1 MAARVET
8 KVKAATGA
16 SLAVGVVIAVLNAVV
31 GNANLLGPLPQW
43 PQSVI
48 LALAPA
54 ALTFLS
60 GWQAR
65 HTPRDA

>member
-1 MAARVET
+1 MAAPVEA

-16 SLAVGVVIAVLNAVV
+16 SLAVGVAVAILNAVV
-31 GNANLLGPLPQW
+31 ADAALLGSLPQW
-43 PQSVI
+43 LQSVI

-65 HTPRDA
+65 HTPREG